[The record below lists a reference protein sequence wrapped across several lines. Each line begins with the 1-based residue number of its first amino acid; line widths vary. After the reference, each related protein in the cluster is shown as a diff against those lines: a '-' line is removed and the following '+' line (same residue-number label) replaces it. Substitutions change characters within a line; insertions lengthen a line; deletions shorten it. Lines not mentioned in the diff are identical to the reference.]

1 MNNNYLRIL
10 DSLEVSSVDQVWV
23 QLYQDEDSVQR
34 RFENITKFF
43 LMNEL
48 YINAF

>member
-1 MNNNYLRIL
+1 MNNNNLRI
-10 DSLEVSSVDQVWV
+10 DSLEASSVDQVWV